1 MKKLIKL
8 FLWLTPIA
16 ATVFS
21 CSPEFDA
28 TVEELDLAITRVND
42 NQDFSAYHTFYLED
56 TVVYIVGE
64 NDDPADLDR
73 THDEQIISEARQHFL
88 DLGWTEITDTSDI
101 ETDADV
107 AILLSALAVDVY
119 YYYTYWWDY
128 WDWWYWDWWYPG
140 YPGYPWYPVYP
151 GIGYPSYGYS
161 VGTIMIDIADI
172 KNIETTANDGDRPKV
187 NIIWSGAING
197 ILAGSDASV
206 SSRITAQMDQVF
218 NQSPYLKKT
227 SIAN

>member
-1 MKKLIKL
+1 MAI
-8 FLWLTPIA
+8 
-16 ATVFS
+16 VFS

-28 TVEELDLAITRVND
+28 SVEELDLAITRVND
-42 NQDFSAYHTFYLED
+42 NQDFSGYHTFYLED

-64 NDDPADLDR
+64 NEDPADLDR
-73 THDEQIISEARQHFL
+73 THDAQIISEVRQHLL
-88 DLGWTEITDTSDI
+88 DLGWTEISDTADI
-101 ETDADV
+101 ETEADV

-161 VGTIMIDIADI
+161 VGTIMMDMADI
-172 KNIETTANDGDRPKV
+172 KNINVSANEGDRPKV

-197 ILAGSDASV
+197 ILQGSDASI
-206 SSRITAQMDQVF
+206 SSRISTQMNQVF
-218 NQSPYLKKT
+218 SQSPYLKKS

>member
-1 MKKLIKL
+1 MNAGIGCNGKVTNMKFINRITSYNVCYTKLL
-8 FLWLTPIA
+8 
-16 ATVFS
+16 
-21 CSPEFDA
+21 
-28 TVEELDLAITRVND
+28 R
-42 NQDFSAYHTFYLED
+42 
-56 TVVYIVGE
+56 
-64 NDDPADLDR
+64 
-73 THDEQIISEARQHFL
+73 
-88 DLGWTEITDTSDI
+88 
-101 ETDADV
+101 
-107 AILLSALAVDVY
+107 
-119 YYYTYWWDY
+119 DY

-161 VGTIMIDIADI
+161 VGTIMMDMADI

-197 ILAGSDASV
+197 ILVGSDASV